1 MPAILD
7 QQGPNSSTDTNTLES
22 SSGRHSQRSI
32 SDQEH
37 SDTCLMT
44 TNKTIITIQP
54 KLWREMLKLPSYLH
68 CIDSVR
74 DQE

>member
-7 QQGPNSSTDTNTLES
+7 QQGPNSSTDANTLES

-44 TNKTIITIQP
+44 TNNYHYHPTQTVERNVKTT
-54 KLWREMLKLPSYLH
+54 KLPSLH
-68 CIDSVR
+68 
-74 DQE
+74 